1 MSLLPI
7 WHVRRFLVLVV
18 EVSVLG
24 FQRFGFVLFAMLMV
38 YGNSWCTF
46 TKPQPPAWESSFYP
60 SWQNGES
67 TEALG
72 SWHYEIFRSFQ
83 VILFEERNSL
93 LFYVSHNNLPLSS
106 WRCPAHFW
114 ASEFSSWNGRV
125 KVFLNR
131 DLCGRVNKMMLKR
144 CRDKSFTES

>member
-1 MSLLPI
+1 MFEIMLPKSLLEDYVDIEAAGSCWSPNI
-7 WHVRRFLVLVV
+7 HL
-18 EVSVLG
+18 LG
-24 FQRFGFVLFAMLMV
+24 GGG
-38 YGNSWCTF
+38 YCTF

-93 LFYVSHNNLPLSS
+93 LFYVSQQQSS
-106 WRCPAHFW
+106 PKFL
-114 ASEFSSWNGRV
+114 
-125 KVFLNR
+125 KVSCAFLGLR
-131 DLCGRVNKMMLKR
+131 ILFLKWTGQG
-144 CRDKSFTES
+144 FPQ

>member
-1 MSLLPI
+1 MFEIMLPKSLLEDYVDIEAAGSCWSPNI
-7 WHVRRFLVLVV
+7 HLLGGGGTVPSLNHNPLPGRVPSTPHGKMERVL
-18 EVSVLG
+18 
-24 FQRFGFVLFAMLMV
+24 
-38 YGNSWCTF
+38 
-46 TKPQPPAWESSFYP
+46 KPWGAGTMRYSD
-60 SWQNGES
+60 
-67 TEALG
+67 L
-72 SWHYEIFRSFQ
+72 FRSSCLKREIVCCFMC
-83 VILFEERNSL
+83 LN
-93 LFYVSHNNLPLSS
+93 NNLPLSS

>member
-1 MSLLPI
+1 MFEIMLPKSLLEDYVDIEAAGSCWSPNI
-7 WHVRRFLVLVV
+7 HLLA
-18 EVSVLG
+18 G
-24 FQRFGFVLFAMLMV
+24 GGG
-38 YGNSWCTF
+38 YCTF